1 MYQGKMKL
9 RFHVLWFSLLI
20 FILAAV
26 GTFTFYAR
34 QFVLTFW
41 LTMALLVAYPCVFA
55 IFVPLLMGDGRL
67 AMKKILLLTVSIT
80 IVAIAATNFAWVVTT
95 PKWSFSVTTD
105 KSSYEIGEDV
115 KITVSLKNIGFI
127 THSFESALKDP
138 VMVSVEYQPTEN
150 PTSTIQVWYTPYHLE
165 TTQFSLAPSYSLE
178 RHFIWNQTN
187 TVNPWLWNT
196 SYMPGTYQLVA
207 FIPDAKA
214 ELLIPHGA
222 HTLFI
227 SYTDFK
233 VS

>member
-1 MYQGKMKL
+1 MKP
-9 RFHVLWFSLLI
+9 RSCVLWFSLLV
-20 FILAAV
+20 FVLAAV
-26 GTFTFYAR
+26 GTVAFYIR

-55 IFVPLLMGDGRL
+55 IFVPLLTGDGRL
-67 AMKKILLLTVSIT
+67 AVKKILLLTASIT
-80 IVAIAATNFAWVVTT
+80 IVAIAVTNSVWVVIT

-105 KSSYEIGEDV
+105 KSSYEVGENV
-115 KITVSLKNIGFI
+115 KITVSLKNVGFI
-127 THSFESALKDP
+127 THSFESALRDP

-150 PTSTIQVWYTPYHLE
+150 PTSTIQVWYSPYHWE
-165 TTQFSLAPSYSLE
+165 NTQFSLAPSYSLE

-187 TVNPWLWNT
+187 TANPWFSNA

-207 FIPDAKA
+207 FIPDAEA
-214 ELLIPHGA
+214 EILIYYGA

-227 SYTDFK
+227 SRAGFN